1 MMFRAKEGS
10 PKVTFAARHYKK
22 QVVAGCCSPQTGHET
37 RTPAELPRP
46 PLIDHREHMT
56 ARIVL
61 AWVHLLALAVGLAG
75 VWSRARA
82 LSDSLQNP
90 EDPRAIRRALVGDAW
105 WGVAAVAWIVT
116 GVWRLIAGT
125 EKSSSYYLSSN
136 AFLLKMALFL
146 VVAALEIWPMTTLIR
161 WRRRKTEPD
170 ARDAGRIEVISYV
183 QCALIV
189 AMALAAVATARGYGV
204 SSATS
209 PPSAAAHADSA
220 QSLATPPLDTADVLE
235 PPQPSGTETVTPDD
249 LALLTREI
257 EMPLEGIDP
266 TTLHSNFDERR
277 GGGTRQHQALD
288 IMAPR
293 GTPIRSAAKG
303 RVLKLFTSANGGLMV
318 YAADSSERFVL
329 MYAHLDR
336 YAPGLADGTAIAR
349 GQVIGYVGSTGNA
362 SPNAPHLHFAVA
374 RSADVKRW
382 SRGKP
387 IDPLPILVGSWITA
401 VPRP

>member
-1 MMFRAKEGS
+1 
-10 PKVTFAARHYKK
+10 
-22 QVVAGCCSPQTGHET
+22 
-37 RTPAELPRP
+37 
-46 PLIDHREHMT
+46 MT
-56 ARIVL
+56 LRIVL
-61 AWVHLLALAVGLAG
+61 AWVHLLALVVGLAG

-82 LSDSLQNP
+82 LSDSLRHP
-90 EDPRAIRRALVGDAW
+90 EDPRAMRRALVGHAW
-105 WGVAAVAWIVT
+105 WGVAAVAWLVT
-116 GVWRLIAGT
+116 GLWRLGAGT
-125 EKSSSYYLSSN
+125 EKSGSYYSSSH

-146 VVAALEIWPMTTLIR
+146 VVAALEIWPMTTMIG
-161 WRRRKTEPD
+161 WRRKRIDPN

-183 QCALIV
+183 QCALV
-189 AMALAAVATARGYGV
+189 VVMALAAVATARGFGV
-204 SSATS
+204 SDAAPS
-209 PPSAAAHADSA
+209 PPVGAAKDSAAAIAPA
-220 QSLATPPLDTADVLE
+220 PGDTSDVVE
-235 PPQPSGTETVTPDD
+235 PPQPSGTETVTPED
-249 LALLTREI
+249 LALITREI

-266 TTLHSNFDERR
+266 TTLHSSFDDRR

-336 YAPGLADGTAIAR
+336 YAPGLTDGSALQR

-374 RSADVKRW
+374 RSADVKHW

-387 IDPLPILVGSWITA
+387 IDPLPILVGSWITS
-401 VPRP
+401 VGPR

>member
-1 MMFRAKEGS
+1 
-10 PKVTFAARHYKK
+10 
-22 QVVAGCCSPQTGHET
+22 
-37 RTPAELPRP
+37 
-46 PLIDHREHMT
+46 MT
-56 ARIVL
+56 TRIVL
-61 AWVHLLALAVGLAG
+61 AWLHLLALAVGLAG

-82 LSDSLQNP
+82 LSDSLRNP

-105 WGVAAVAWIVT
+105 WGIAAVAWIVT
-116 GVWRLIAGT
+116 GVWRLVAGT
-125 EKSSSYYLSSN
+125 EKSTSYYADSH
-136 AFLLKMALFL
+136 AFLLKMSLFL
-146 VVAALEIWPMTTLIR
+146 IVAALEIWPMTTLIR
-161 WRRRKTEPD
+161 WRRRKAEPGP
-170 ARDAGRIEVISYV
+170 RDAGRIEVISYV

-189 AMALAAVATARGYGV
+189 VMALAAVAMARGYGMTSAATATP
-204 SSATS
+204 SSTATS
-209 PPSAAAHADSA
+209 DSARAASPSAA
-220 QSLATPPLDTADVLE
+220 DTADALE
-235 PPQPSGTETVTPDD
+235 PPQPSGTETITPDD

-257 EMPLEGIDP
+257 EMPIEGIDP
-266 TTLHSNFDERR
+266 TALHSNFDERR

-293 GTPIRSAAKG
+293 GTPIRAAATG
-303 RVLKLFTSANGGLMV
+303 RVLKLFTSANGGLML

-336 YAPGLADGTAIAR
+336 YAPGLADGTAITR

-401 VPRP
+401 VRR

>member
-1 MMFRAKEGS
+1 
-10 PKVTFAARHYKK
+10 
-22 QVVAGCCSPQTGHET
+22 
-37 RTPAELPRP
+37 
-46 PLIDHREHMT
+46 MT

-61 AWVHLLALAVGLAG
+61 AWVHLLALAIGLAG

-82 LSDSLQNP
+82 LGDSLQNP
-90 EDPRAIRRALVGDAW
+90 EDPRAIRRALIGDAW

-116 GVWRLIAGT
+116 GLWRLIGGT
-125 EKSSSYYLSSN
+125 EKSTSYYVGSN
-136 AFLLKMALFL
+136 AFLVKMTLFL

-161 WRRRKTEPD
+161 WRRKKAEPNP
-170 ARDAGRIEVISYV
+170 RDAGRIEVISYV

-189 AMALAAVATARGYGV
+189 MIVLAAVATARGYGTALGA
-204 SSATS
+204 SSTS
-209 PPSAAAHADSA
+209 VTALDDSTNDA
-220 QSLATPPLDTADVLE
+220 LE

-249 LALLTREI
+249 VALLTREI

-277 GGGTRQHQALD
+277 GGGARQHQALD
-288 IMAPR
+288 IMSPR
-293 GTPIRSAAKG
+293 GTPIRSAATG
-303 RVLKLFTSANGGLMV
+303 RVLKLFTSANGGLMI
-318 YAADSSERFVL
+318 YAADSSERFIL

-349 GQVIGYVGSTGNA
+349 GQAIGYVGSTGNA

-382 SRGKP
+382 SRGKA
-387 IDPLPILVGSWITA
+387 IDPLPVLVGSWITA
-401 VPRP
+401 LPR